1 MPATVQ
7 GFKPVAAVS
16 PAGSPYASGSPALDP
31 PDVSV
36 NAPVEEFASNG
47 PSDTLNLL
55 KKIVA
60 LRVDYTDISALSTK
74 YLGPIFPDNSF
85 VTRAY
90 YKVLTTF
97 TSGGGDAAS
106 IGIGF
111 NTDDAQGIVATVAIS
126 AGTPWD
132 VGYHECIQD
141 GAAGNFGNQL
151 TAARQLEFLRGGG
164 QDLTAGALILFVEY
178 VTAE

>member
-60 LRVDYTDISALSTK
+60 LRVDYTDISAPSTK

-85 VTRAY
+85 VTRDY

-97 TSGGGDAAS
+97 TSATDAAT

-111 NTDDAQGIVATVAIS
+111 NTDDAAGIVAATAIS
-126 AGTPWD
+126 AGGNVWD
-132 VGYHECIQD
+132 
-141 GAAGNFGNQL
+141 AGNHEGIQTGTAANFGEQL
-151 TAARQLEFLRGGG
+151 TAARQLEFLRGGAET
-164 QDLTAGALILFVEY
+164 LTAGALILYVEY